1 MDIIAIED
9 KIVCLKRD
17 DAETK
22 EQFSERHWLVINNF
36 DRYKSNIDK
45 LICLTKIWR
54 NIKYLKCVYSDDIMR
69 EAESLILFN
78 KNDKNRF

>member
-22 EQFSERHWLVINNF
+22 EQFSERHWLVINNL
-36 DRYKSNIDK
+36 DRYKSKIDE

-69 EAESLILFN
+69 EVESLILI
-78 KNDKNRF
+78 KNDKK